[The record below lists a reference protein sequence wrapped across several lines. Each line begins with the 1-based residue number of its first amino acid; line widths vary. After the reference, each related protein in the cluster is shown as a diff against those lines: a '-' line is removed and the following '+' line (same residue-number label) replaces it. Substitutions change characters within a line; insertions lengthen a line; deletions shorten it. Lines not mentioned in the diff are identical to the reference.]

1 MFRVVAAV
9 LDFELGH
16 FQIYRGY
23 VDDPRNTDNA
33 WMETIAMNFHDD
45 HGDSVAKFKLHA
57 GVCVCVCAFMY
68 GRESFSY
75 RGKTDLTLNP
85 MWRCIIMKNN
95 NLHLASIFRL

>member
-1 MFRVVAAV
+1 MCVFRVLAAV

-33 WMETIAMNFHDD
+33 WMETIAMNFHDG

-57 GVCVCVCAFMY
+57 GLCVCVHSCMDV
-68 GRESFSY
+68 
-75 RGKTDLTLNP
+75 K
-85 MWRCIIMKNN
+85 
-95 NLHLASIFRL
+95 ASHTERKQIQL